1 MALYQKTLEINTSPK
16 TFLDITKDVQALV
29 LESGLDNGVCTLFIK
44 HTSASLVIQENY
56 DPSVRQDFETI
67 FSKLVPEDF
76 PYVHNM
82 EGKDDMPAHIRSA
95 LTSTSET
102 VPVVNGKLSLGTWQ
116 GIYIWEHRD
125 QTHNRNC
132 LLYTSPSPRDAT
144 LSRMPSSA

>member
-16 TFLDITKDVQALV
+16 SFLDITKDIQAFV
-29 LESGLDNGVCTLFIK
+29 SESGLANGVCSLFIK

-82 EGKDDMPAHIRSA
+82 EGKDDMPAHVRSA
-95 LTSTSET
+95 LTSTSESI
-102 VPVVNGKLSLGTWQ
+102 PVVNSKLSLGTWQ

-125 QTHNRNC
+125 QTHNRKVIV
-132 LLYTSPSPRDAT
+132 S
-144 LSRMPSSA
+144 MVGE

>member
-1 MALYQKTLEINTSPK
+1 MALYQKTLQINTSPK
-16 TFLDITKDVQALV
+16 SFLDITNDVQAFV
-29 LESGLDNGVCTLFIK
+29 SESGLANGVCSLFIK

-82 EGKDDMPAHIRSA
+82 EGKDDMPAHVRSA
-95 LTSTSET
+95 LTSTSESI
-102 VPVVNGKLSLGTWQ
+102 PVVNSKLSLGTWQ

-125 QTHNRNC
+125 QTHNRKVIV
-132 LLYTSPSPRDAT
+132 S
-144 LSRMPSSA
+144 MVGE

>member
-16 TFLDITKDVQALV
+16 SFLDITKNVQSLV
-29 LESGLDNGVCTLFIK
+29 SESGLDNGVCSLFIK

-102 VPVVNGKLSLGTWQ
+102 VPVINGKLSLGTWQ
-116 GIYIWEHRD
+116 GIYLWEHRD
-125 QTHNRNC
+125 QKHNRKVMV
-132 LLYTSPSPRDAT
+132 S
-144 LSRMPSSA
+144 MVGE

>member
-1 MALYQKTLEINTSPK
+1 MAMSQDSLEIRTTPK
-16 TFLDITKDVQALV
+16 SFLDITSQVQDFV
-29 LESGLDNGVCTLFIK
+29 TKSNIQNGVCHLFIK

-56 DPSVRQDFETI
+56 DPSVRKDFETI

-102 VPVVNGKLSLGTWQ
+102 IPVVNGKLSLGTWQ
-116 GIYIWEHRD
+116 GIYVWEHRD
-125 QTHNRNC
+125 QTHNRNVMV
-132 LLYTSPSPRDAT
+132 S
-144 LSRMPSSA
+144 MIGE

>member
-1 MALYQKTLEINTSPK
+1 MAISQGSLEILTNPK
-16 TFLDITKDVQALV
+16 SFLDITSQVQDFVAK
-29 LESGLDNGVCTLFIK
+29 SNIQNGVCHLFIK

-67 FSKLVPEDF
+67 FSKLVPEGF

-102 VPVVNGKLSLGTWQ
+102 IPVVNGKLSLGTWQ
-116 GIYIWEHRD
+116 GIYVWEHRD
-125 QTHNRNC
+125 QTHNRNVMV
-132 LLYTSPSPRDAT
+132 S
-144 LSRMPSSA
+144 MVGE

>member
-16 TFLDITKDVQALV
+16 SFLDITKNIQALV
-29 LESGLDNGVCTLFIK
+29 SESGLDNGVCSLFIK

-95 LTSTSET
+95 LTSTSESI
-102 VPVVNGKLSLGTWQ
+102 PVVNGKLSLGTWQ
-116 GIYIWEHRD
+116 GIYIWEHRN
-125 QTHNRNC
+125 QRHIRKVTFS
-132 LLYTSPSPRDAT
+132 LVGE
-144 LSRMPSSA
+144 

>member
-1 MALYQKTLEINTSPK
+1 MAMSQETLEIRTTPK
-16 TFLDITKDVQALV
+16 SFLDITSQVQDFV
-29 LESGLDNGVCTLFIK
+29 SNSNIQTGVCHLFIK

-76 PYVHNM
+76 PYIHNM

-102 VPVVNGKLSLGTWQ
+102 IPIVNGKLSLGTWQ

-125 QTHNRNC
+125 QTHNRKVMV
-132 LLYTSPSPRDAT
+132 S
-144 LSRMPSSA
+144 MVGE

>member
-1 MALYQKTLEINTSPK
+1 MALYQKTLEINSSPK
-16 TFLDITKDVQALV
+16 SFLDITKNVQALV
-29 LESGLDNGVCTLFIK
+29 SESGLDNGVCSLFIK

-82 EGKDDMPAHIRSA
+82 EGKYDMPAHIRSA

-116 GIYIWEHRD
+116 GIYVWEHRD
-125 QTHNRNC
+125 QTHNRKVMV
-132 LLYTSPSPRDAT
+132 SIVGE
-144 LSRMPSSA
+144 

>member
-16 TFLDITKDVQALV
+16 SFLDITKDVQTLV
-29 LESGLDNGVCTLFIK
+29 SESGLDNGICNLFIK

-125 QTHNRNC
+125 QRHIRKVTAS
-132 LLYTSPSPRDAT
+132 LIGE
-144 LSRMPSSA
+144 

>member
-1 MALYQKTLEINTSPK
+1 MAVSQDSLEFRTDPK
-16 TFLDITKDVQALV
+16 SFLDITSHVQDFV
-29 LESGLDNGVCTLFIK
+29 TSSDIQNGVCHLFIK

-125 QTHNRNC
+125 QTHNRKVMV
-132 LLYTSPSPRDAT
+132 S
-144 LSRMPSSA
+144 MVGE

>member
-1 MALYQKTLEINTSPK
+1 MALSQGSLEIRTIPK
-16 TFLDITKDVQALV
+16 SFLDITSQVQDFV
-29 LESGLDNGVCTLFIK
+29 TKSNIQNGVCHLFIK

-56 DPSVRQDFETI
+56 DPSVRKDFETI

-102 VPVVNGKLSLGTWQ
+102 IPVLNGKLSLGTWQ
-116 GIYIWEHRD
+116 GIYLWEHRD
-125 QTHNRNC
+125 QIYNRNVVV
-132 LLYTSPSPRDAT
+132 S
-144 LSRMPSSA
+144 MVGE

>member
-1 MALYQKTLEINTSPK
+1 MALSQASLEIRTNPK
-16 TFLDITKDVQALV
+16 SFLDITSQVQDFV
-29 LESGLDNGVCTLFIK
+29 TKSNIQNGVCHLFIK

-67 FSKLVPEDF
+67 FSNLAPEDF

-116 GIYIWEHRD
+116 GIYVWEHRNL
-125 QTHNRNC
+125 THNRKIMV
-132 LLYTSPSPRDAT
+132 S
-144 LSRMPSSA
+144 MVGE

>member
-1 MALYQKTLEINTSPK
+1 MALSQGTLEIQTKPK
-16 TFLDITKDVQALV
+16 SFLDITSQVQNSIAN
-29 LESGLDNGVCTLFIK
+29 SNIQNGVCHLFIK

-125 QTHNRNC
+125 QTHNRKVMV
-132 LLYTSPSPRDAT
+132 S
-144 LSRMPSSA
+144 MIGE

>member
-16 TFLDITKDVQALV
+16 SFLDITKNVQALV
-29 LESGLDNGVCTLFIK
+29 SESGLDNGVCSLFIK

-67 FSKLVPEDF
+67 FSKLVPENF
-76 PYVHNM
+76 PYVHNV

-116 GIYIWEHRD
+116 GIYLWEHRD
-125 QTHNRNC
+125 QTHNRKVMV
-132 LLYTSPSPRDAT
+132 S
-144 LSRMPSSA
+144 MVGE

>member
-1 MALYQKTLEINTSPK
+1 MALSQASLEIRTNPK
-16 TFLDITKDVQALV
+16 SFLDITRQIQDFVTKSNIQ
-29 LESGLDNGVCTLFIK
+29 NGVCHLFIK

-56 DPSVRQDFETI
+56 DPSVREDFETF
-67 FSKLVPEDF
+67 FSKLAPEDF

-116 GIYIWEHRD
+116 GIYIWEHRA
-125 QTHNRNC
+125 QTHNRKVMV
-132 LLYTSPSPRDAT
+132 S
-144 LSRMPSSA
+144 MVGE

>member
-1 MALYQKTLEINTSPK
+1 MVLSQGTLEFRTSPK
-16 TFLDITKDVQALV
+16 SFLDITKEVQNFV
-29 LESGLDNGVCTLFIK
+29 SESNIQNGVCNLFIK

-56 DPSVRQDFETI
+56 DPSVRKDFETI
-67 FSKLVPEDF
+67 FSKLAPEDF

-102 VPVVNGKLSLGTWQ
+102 IPIVNGKLSLGTWQ

-125 QTHNRNC
+125 QTHNRKVMV
-132 LLYTSPSPRDAT
+132 S
-144 LSRMPSSA
+144 MVGE

>member
-1 MALYQKTLEINTSPK
+1 MSQETLEIRTTPK
-16 TFLDITKDVQALV
+16 SFLDITSQIQDFVSNSNIQT
-29 LESGLDNGVCTLFIK
+29 GVCHLFIK

-67 FSKLVPEDF
+67 FSKLAPEDF

-116 GIYIWEHRD
+116 GIYVWEHRD
-125 QTHNRNC
+125 LTHNRKIMV
-132 LLYTSPSPRDAT
+132 S
-144 LSRMPSSA
+144 MVGE

>member
-16 TFLDITKDVQALV
+16 SFQNITKNVEALV
-29 LESGLDNGVCTLFIK
+29 LESGLVNGVCSLFIK

-56 DPSVRQDFETI
+56 DPSVRKDFETI

-95 LTSTSET
+95 LTSTSESI
-102 VPVVNGKLSLGTWQ
+102 PVVNGKLSLGTWQ
-116 GIYIWEHRD
+116 GIYVWEHRD
-125 QTHNRNC
+125 QRHIRKITFS
-132 LLYTSPSPRDAT
+132 LVGE
-144 LSRMPSSA
+144 

>member
-1 MALYQKTLEINTSPK
+1 MEISQDSLEFRTNPK
-16 TFLDITKDVQALV
+16 SFLDITSLIQDCIKNSDIK
-29 LESGLDNGVCTLFIK
+29 NGVCHLFIK

-95 LTSTSET
+95 LTSTSESI
-102 VPVVNGKLSLGTWQ
+102 PVVNGKLSLGTWQ

-125 QTHNRNC
+125 QRHIRKITFS
-132 LLYTSPSPRDAT
+132 LVGD
-144 LSRMPSSA
+144 

>member
-1 MALYQKTLEINTSPK
+1 MAISQDSLEIRTNPK
-16 TFLDITKDVQALV
+16 SFLDITSQVQDFV
-29 LESGLDNGVCTLFIK
+29 TKSNIQNGVCHLFIK

-67 FSKLVPEDF
+67 FSKLVPEGF

-102 VPVVNGKLSLGTWQ
+102 IPVVNGKLSLGTWQ
-116 GIYIWEHRD
+116 GIYVWEHRD
-125 QTHNRNC
+125 QTHNRNVMV
-132 LLYTSPSPRDAT
+132 S
-144 LSRMPSSA
+144 MVGE

>member
-82 EGKDDMPAHIRSA
+82 EGKDDMPAHVRSA
-95 LTSTSET
+95 LTSTSESI
-102 VPVVNGKLSLGTWQ
+102 PVVNSKLSLGTWQ

-125 QTHNRNC
+125 QTHNRKVIV
-132 LLYTSPSPRDAT
+132 S
-144 LSRMPSSA
+144 MVGE

>member
-16 TFLDITKDVQALV
+16 TFLDITKNVQALV

-76 PYVHNM
+76 PYVHNT

-125 QTHNRNC
+125 QRHIRKVTIS
-132 LLYTSPSPRDAT
+132 LIGE
-144 LSRMPSSA
+144 

>member
-1 MALYQKTLEINTSPK
+1 MAMSQETLEIRTTPK
-16 TFLDITKDVQALV
+16 SFLDITSQVQDFV
-29 LESGLDNGVCTLFIK
+29 SNSNIQTGVCHLFIK

-67 FSKLVPEDF
+67 FSKLAPEDF
-76 PYVHNM
+76 SYVHNM

-102 VPVVNGKLSLGTWQ
+102 VPVVNGNLSLGTWQ

-125 QTHNRNC
+125 QTHNRKVMV
-132 LLYTSPSPRDAT
+132 S
-144 LSRMPSSA
+144 MVGE

>member
-16 TFLDITKDVQALV
+16 SFLDITKNVQALV
-29 LESGLDNGVCTLFIK
+29 SESGLDNGVCSLFIK

-95 LTSTSET
+95 LTSTSESI
-102 VPVVNGKLSLGTWQ
+102 PVINGKLSLGTWQ
-116 GIYIWEHRD
+116 GIYIWEHRN
-125 QTHNRNC
+125 QRHIRKVTFS
-132 LLYTSPSPRDAT
+132 LVGE
-144 LSRMPSSA
+144 

>member
-16 TFLDITKDVQALV
+16 SFLDITKNIQALV
-29 LESGLDNGVCTLFIK
+29 SESGLDNGVCSLFIK
-44 HTSASLVIQENY
+44 HTSASLVIQENH

-67 FSKLVPEDF
+67 FSNLVPEDF

-95 LTSTSET
+95 LTSTSESI
-102 VPVVNGKLSLGTWQ
+102 PVVNGKLSLGTWQ

-125 QTHNRNC
+125 QRHIRKITFS
-132 LLYTSPSPRDAT
+132 LVGD
-144 LSRMPSSA
+144 

>member
-1 MALYQKTLEINTSPK
+1 MAMSQGSVEIRTTPK
-16 TFLDITKDVQALV
+16 SFLDITSQVQDFV
-29 LESGLDNGVCTLFIK
+29 TKSNIQNGVCHLFIK

-95 LTSTSET
+95 LTSTSEA
-102 VPVVNGKLSLGTWQ
+102 VPVMNGKLSLGTWQ
-116 GIYIWEHRD
+116 GIYLWEHRD
-125 QTHNRNC
+125 QPHNRIVMI
-132 LLYTSPSPRDAT
+132 S
-144 LSRMPSSA
+144 MGGE

>member
-16 TFLDITKDVQALV
+16 SFLDITRNIQALV
-29 LESGLDNGVCTLFIK
+29 LESGLDNGVCSLFIK

-56 DPSVRQDFETI
+56 DPSVRQDFETV

-95 LTSTSET
+95 LTSTSESI
-102 VPVVNGKLSLGTWQ
+102 PFVNSKLSLGTWQ

-125 QTHNRNC
+125 QTHNRKVIV
-132 LLYTSPSPRDAT
+132 S
-144 LSRMPSSA
+144 MVGV